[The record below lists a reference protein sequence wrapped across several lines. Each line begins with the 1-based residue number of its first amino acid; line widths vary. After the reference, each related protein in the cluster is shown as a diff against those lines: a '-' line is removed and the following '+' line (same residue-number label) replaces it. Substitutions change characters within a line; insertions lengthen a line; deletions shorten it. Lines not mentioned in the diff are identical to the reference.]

1 MESTIIKKQV
11 KNNALKILF
20 SSWTKLAHSYSI
32 VNCFQLIHLYKNY
45 GPNGVV
51 SKNKLDI
58 YIEECDYYRP
68 EWNNKKKMVYTQE
81 YNEIIQNLKVYNGEK
96 VDLIYRMT
104 YPYNIT
110 VSQINVDTPKCV
122 FFTSEFREYLTKDYF
137 TVAVPPNV
145 PLSDNYIT
153 SYLNQFNN
161 IYFTSP
167 SDWSRKGLI
176 KYNVPDARNKIIT
189 HGVDTTIFKRDYSN
203 RSKIRTKYGVLDTD
217 ILLLS
222 IGACTT
228 NKGIILILQI
238 LNILVHQLKRTN
250 YKLLL
255 KGTGDLYQCK
265 EFLEQYFNTIV
276 KAKAMTQNEID
287 NLYENHII
295 FTDKTLSFSLIND
308 LYNSA
313 DLYIS
318 PYLAEGFGM
327 TILEAVTST
336 CDVLLPITGST
347 KEYAELIYNNG
358 GSEFIHYTKSKVI
371 TLDNGM
377 SQNQIE
383 LQDLLNTMISFE
395 AKLQERRIHGDKRD
409 LSKMVKFI
417 EKELSWNK
425 VSELLVDYFE
435 DIIFHK
441 I

>member
-11 KNNALKILF
+11 TNNPLRILF
-20 SSWTKLAHSYSI
+20 SGWVQLQHSYGL
-32 VNCFQLIHLYKNY
+32 VLAFQLIHLYKNY
-45 GPNGVV
+45 GPNGIV

-68 EWNNKKKMVYTQE
+68 EWNNKKKLVYTEE
-81 YNEIIQNLKVYNGEK
+81 YNEIIKNLKVYNGEK
-96 VDLIYRMT
+96 VDLIYRCT

-110 VSQINVDTPKCV
+110 VNEINVDIPKCV
-122 FFTSEFREYLTKDYF
+122 FYTSEFREYLTKDYF
-137 TVAVPPNV
+137 TVAIPPNV

-153 SYLNQFNN
+153 NYLNQFNN

-167 SDWSRKGLI
+167 SDWSSKGLV
-176 KYNVPDARNKIIT
+176 KYNVPDARNRVIT
-189 HGVDTTIFKRDYSN
+189 HGVDSSIFKRDYTN
-203 RSKIRTKYGVLDTD
+203 RSKIRERYGVLDTD

-265 EFLEQYFNTIV
+265 EFLEQYFDTIV

-308 LYNSA
+308 LYNSV

-318 PYLAEGFGM
+318 PYLAEGFSC
-327 TILEAVTST
+327 TILEAIKAGS
-336 CDVLLPITGST
+336 DVLLPITGST

-358 GSEFIHYTKSKVI
+358 GSEFIHYTKSKVV
-371 TLDNGM
+371 TLENGM

-383 LQDLLNTMISFE
+383 LQDLLDCMLSFE
-395 AKLQERRIHGDKRD
+395 TKLQERRVNGDKRD
-409 LSKMVKFI
+409 YNKMVKII

-425 VSELLVDYFE
+425 VSELLVNYFE

>member
-32 VNCFQLIHLYKNY
+32 VNCFQLIYLYKNY

-51 SKNKLDI
+51 SQNKLDI

-167 SDWSRKGLI
+167 SDWSSKGLI

>member
-1 MESTIIKKQV
+1 MESTIIKKHV
-11 KNNALKILF
+11 TNNALKILF
-20 SSWTKLAHSYSI
+20 SGWTLQHSYGL

-45 GPNGVV
+45 GPNGVI

-68 EWNNKKKMVYTQE
+68 EWNNKKKLVYTKE
-81 YNEIIQNLKVYNGEK
+81 YNEIIKNFKIYNGEN
-96 VDLIYRMT
+96 VDLIYRIT

-110 VSQINVDTPKCV
+110 VSETNVNIPKCV
-122 FFTSEFREYLTKDYF
+122 FYTSEFREFLTKDYF
-137 TVAVPPNV
+137 SVAVPPNV

-153 SYLNQFNN
+153 NYLNQFNH

-167 SDWSRKGLI
+167 SDWSSKGLL
-176 KYNVPDARNKIIT
+176 KYNVPDNRNRVIT

-203 RSKIRTKYGVLDTD
+203 RSKIRKTYGILDTD

-222 IGACTT
+222 MGACTT
-228 NKGIILILQI
+228 NKGIMLILQI

-265 EFLEQYFNTIV
+265 EFLEQYFDTIIN
-276 KAKAMTQNEID
+276 AKAMTQSEID

-295 FTDKTLSFSLIND
+295 FTDKTLSYSLIND

-318 PYLAEGFGM
+318 PFLAEGFNLVP
-327 TILEAVTST
+327 LENLSAG

-347 KEYAELIYNNG
+347 KEYAESIFGNG

-371 TLDNGM
+371 TLENGM

-383 LQDLLNTMISFE
+383 LQDLLNSILSFE
-395 AKLQERRIHGDKRD
+395 SKLQERRTNGDKRD
-409 LSKMVKFI
+409 LNKMVRFI

-425 VSELLVDYFE
+425 VSELLVNYFE

>member
-11 KNNALKILF
+11 TNNALKILF
-20 SSWTKLAHSYSI
+20 SGWTQIAHSYAI

-45 GPNGVV
+45 GPNGVI

-68 EWNNKKKMVYTQE
+68 EWNNKKKLVYNTE
-81 YNEIIQNLKVYNGEK
+81 YNEIIKNFKLYNGEK

-110 VSQINVDTPKCV
+110 VSETNVDVPKCI
-122 FFTSEFREYLTKDYF
+122 FYTSEFREYLTKDYF

-167 SDWSRKGLI
+167 SDWSSKGLV
-176 KYNVPDARNKIIT
+176 KYNVSETRNRIIT
-189 HGVDTTIFKRDYSN
+189 HGVDTTIFKRDHSN
-203 RSKIRTKYGVLDTD
+203 RNKIREKYGILDND

-222 IGACTT
+222 MGACTT

-238 LNILVHQLKRTN
+238 LNILVHQLKRTH

-265 EFLEQYFNTIV
+265 EFLEQYFDTIV
-276 KAKAMTQNEID
+276 KAKAMTQSEIN

-318 PYLAEGFGM
+318 PFLAEGFGM
-327 TILEAVTST
+327 TILEAVAAG
-336 CDVLLPITGST
+336 CDILLPMTGST

-358 GSEFIHYTKSKVI
+358 GSEFIHYTKSKVV
-371 TLDNGM
+371 TLENGM

-395 AKLQERRIHGDKRD
+395 SKLQERRTNGDKRD
-409 LSKMVKFI
+409 YNKMVKFI

>member
-1 MESTIIKKQV
+1 MESIIKK
-11 KNNALKILF
+11 KNQKNSLKILF
-20 SSWTKLAHSYSI
+20 SGWTQIAHSYALI
-32 VNCFQLIHLYKNY
+32 NCLQLIHLYKNY
-45 GPNGVV
+45 GPNGIV

-68 EWNNKKKMVYTQE
+68 EWNNKKKLVYTKE
-81 YNEIIQNLKVYNGEK
+81 YNEILKNLKVYNSEK
-96 VDLIYRMT
+96 VDLIYRCT

-110 VSQINVDTPKCV
+110 VSESNVDIPKCV
-122 FFTSEFREYLTKDYF
+122 FYTSEFSEYLTKDYF
-137 TVAVPPNV
+137 TVPVPPNTI
-145 PLSDNYIT
+145 LTDNYIL
-153 SYLNQFNN
+153 SYINQFNN

-167 SDWSRKGLI
+167 SDWSSKGLV
-176 KYNVPDARNKIIT
+176 KYNVQDNRNRVIT

-203 RSKIRTKYGVLDTD
+203 RNKIREKYGVLETD

-222 IGACTT
+222 MGSCTT

-238 LNILVHQLKRTN
+238 LNILVHQLKKTN

-265 EFLEQYFNTIV
+265 EFLEQYFDTII
-276 KAKAMTQNEID
+276 KAKVMTQNEID

-295 FTDKTLSFSLIND
+295 FTDKTLSYSLIND

-318 PYLAEGFGM
+318 PFLAEGFN
-327 TILEAVTST
+327 LCPAEAVTAG
-336 CDVLLPITGST
+336 CDILLPITGST

-371 TLDNGM
+371 KLENGM

-383 LQDLLNTMISFE
+383 LQDLFNTIMSFE
-395 AKLQERRIHGDKRD
+395 AKLLHRRSIGDNRD
-409 LSKMVKFI
+409 YNKMVKII
-417 EKELSWNK
+417 EKELSWDK
-425 VSELLVDYFE
+425 VSELLVNYFE